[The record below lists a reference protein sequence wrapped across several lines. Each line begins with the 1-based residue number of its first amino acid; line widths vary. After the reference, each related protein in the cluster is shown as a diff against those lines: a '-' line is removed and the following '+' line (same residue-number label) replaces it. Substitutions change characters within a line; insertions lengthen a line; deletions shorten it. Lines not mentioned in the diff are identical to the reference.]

1 MVKESVQTAASYAY
15 PADLIVHAYQAHP
28 LFQQLESTM
37 EQLIPYELKAVMA
50 WRGEKALGERQNE
63 EDAFTLEPSDVAMS
77 TVKAFVWRYV
87 DRRAD
92 GTPYLQEERLSITN
106 VQLPTFQ
113 DEARSIVGITAEY
126 RIRLPIPFIKKE
138 IVLVESAYER
148 CWVAN
153 KAMGGGQ

>member
-50 WRGEKALGERQNE
+50 WRGERTLGERP
-63 EDAFTLEPSDVAMS
+63 DALALEPPDVAVS
-77 TVKAFVWRYV
+77 AVKAFVWRYV
-87 DRRAD
+87 DQRAD

-113 DEARSIVGITAEY
+113 DESRSIVGITAEY

-153 KAMGGGQ
+153 KATGGGQ